1 MDYSLIVRSE
11 NMPYVSVEVDVD
23 LEDLDTDEMIEELQ
37 NRGYFV
43 SKNYNEILQE
53 IYLLH
58 QQGKDHQE
66 QLRQLFWNVLGRI

>member
-1 MDYSLIVRSE
+1 
-11 NMPYVSVEVDVD
+11 MPYVSVEVDVD

-43 SKNYNEILQE
+43 SENYNEILQE

-58 QQGKDHQE
+58 RQGKDYQE
-66 QLRQLFWNVLGRI
+66 QLRQLFWNILGRMQCVV